1 MEKFRGIQSKTS
13 DVRWQLRFFFGIL
26 AVVTAANAVMLHL
39 LSIPILPLF
48 YLVAAVV
55 YLVFSRVID
64 LRNFVFGYVCS
75 FLMVAA
81 QCIPFVYVLGDD
93 CGIQLYL
100 FSLIVPSNYIRLTHH
115 SSRFKRRVYI
125 FLSCTYLVLY
135 LLFDEVLDHLMTP
148 LDYLDNFG
156 PRSEAMFTAL
166 NVVSSLVLL
175 LVINYLFAK
184 YLQTAVQRN
193 EDLQRDFL
201 TGLKNRHGMEPV
213 LQAAY
218 QQWRDNGQVFT
229 ICLGDVDLFKQIN
242 DQYGHEAGDEVL
254 IRLGQLFRTHIP
266 TGAVVCRWGGEE
278 FLFLCPWTQQQTY
291 THIDRLRQ
299 DIAGERFVYGGGKLA
314 VTMTFGLAAIQPGQ
328 GMDELIR
335 LADQRLYDGK
345 LHGRNRTVSGGEEAG
360 G

>member
-81 QCIPFVYVLGDD
+81 QCIPFVYVLGD
-93 CGIQLYL
+93 
-100 FSLIVPSNYIRLTHH
+100 
-115 SSRFKRRVYI
+115 
-125 FLSCTYLVLY
+125 
-135 LLFDEVLDHLMTP
+135 
-148 LDYLDNFG
+148 
-156 PRSEAMFTAL
+156 
-166 NVVSSLVLL
+166 
-175 LVINYLFAK
+175 
-184 YLQTAVQRN
+184 
-193 EDLQRDFL
+193 
-201 TGLKNRHGMEPV
+201 
-213 LQAAY
+213 
-218 QQWRDNGQVFT
+218 
-229 ICLGDVDLFKQIN
+229 VDLFKQIN

-278 FLFLCPWTQQQTY
+278 
-291 THIDRLRQ
+291 
-299 DIAGERFVYGGGKLA
+299 
-314 VTMTFGLAAIQPGQ
+314 
-328 GMDELIR
+328 
-335 LADQRLYDGK
+335 
-345 LHGRNRTVSGGEEAG
+345 
-360 G
+360 